1 MAFFLKKAT
10 LKNRTYLSIV
20 ESFYSHKKKG
30 TAHKT
35 YKSLGSVETLME
47 NGMDDPI
54 AFYQKEVDKLNE
66 DRKKQVDILKISEL
80 SPVRY
85 LGYFPIKAIMN
96 RLNIVKYIDLY
107 KLSTD
112 FNFDLYTM
120 FSSLV
125 YSRVVNPCSKYR
137 TFHEVMP
144 YLFEERDY
152 SYDQLLEGLEFFG
165 INYERFIELFT
176 NQVNE
181 KYKLNTNTTYFDCTN
196 FYFEIDKE
204 DDLRRKGPSKEN
216 RKDPIVGLGL
226 LLDANQIPIGMKI
239 FPGNQN
245 EKPILREIINNLK
258 NKNNIKGRTIHVAD
272 KGLNCSENITSSLL
286 NKDGYLF
293 SKSVK
298 QLPETEKAWVLLN
311 KDYKEVKDEDGKVKY
326 RYKSCIDEFPY
337 TITDINGKK
346 KEVLIKEKRLVTY
359 NYDLAKKKN
368 YEINKMIEKAHKLCL
383 SKAKKSE
390 YGEVS
395 KYVNFSSID
404 ENGELKKASVFIN
417 EKAIEKDKQLAGYN
431 MLVTSEINMKDE
443 EIYNTYHN
451 LWVIEESFKIMK
463 SDLDARP
470 VFVQKEDCIKG
481 HFLIC
486 YIAVLLTRIFQVHI
500 LKNEYSSS
508 SIIKFM
514 KGFKLVKGEHKYT
527 NITSS
532 NKLIKHLADKY
543 NLPIDNYFISSTQLK
558 KVLNFKF

>member
-543 NLPIDNYFISSTQLK
+543 NLSIDNYFISSTQLK